1 MKPPYDIT
9 DNILKLIV
17 SISEKIGAINATHL
31 QRVPATLRKA
41 NRIKTIQS
49 SLEIEGNTLSEE
61 QVTAILN
68 NKRVLAPQK
77 DILEVMNAIK
87 LYDSLPGFKSVSQA
101 SFLKAHRILMSGLVA
116 SPGTLRNRAV
126 GIVKGAKVTHVAPP
140 GPMVKSLVNDLF
152 TYLKNTDEL
161 ALIKSCVFHNE
172 IEFIH
177 PFMDG
182 NGRMGRFWQT
192 VILMEQ
198 YPVFEF
204 LPIEH
209 IVKKR
214 QTDYY
219 KALGIADKTGKSTVF
234 IEFMLS
240 VIEEAL
246 DELAEVR
253 PVKLTVNDRIAGFQK
268 AIGSAT
274 FTRKDYMKHYT
285 ELSAAT
291 ASRDLKAAVDE
302 NVLKM
307 YGEKNTTVYQ
317 FV

>member
-1 MKPPYDIT
+1 MNPPYDIT
-9 DNILKLIV
+9 DNILKLIA

-31 QRVPATLRKA
+31 QKVPATLRKA
-41 NRIKTIQS
+41 NRIRTIQS

-87 LYDSLPGFKSVSQA
+87 LYDSLPEFKSASLP
-101 SFLKAHRILMSGLVA
+101 SFLKAHRILMSGLVTSA
-116 SPGTLRNRAV
+116 GQLRSKEV
-126 GIVKGAKVTHVAPP
+126 GIVKGSQITHLAPR
-140 GPMVKSLVNDLF
+140 GTMVKSLVNDLF
-152 TYLKNTDEL
+152 AYLKKSKEL
-161 ALIKSCVFHNE
+161 ALIKSCVFHYE

-177 PFMDG
+177 PFIDG

-192 VILMEQ
+192 VILKEQ

-204 LPIEH
+204 LPVEH
-209 IVKKR
+209 IVKSR
-214 QTDYY
+214 QADYY

-246 DELAEVR
+246 DELSEVK
-253 PVKLTVNDRIAGFQK
+253 PAKLTINDRIAGFQRI
-268 AIGSAT
+268 IGDTA
-274 FTRKDYMKHYT
+274 FTRKDYMKQYP

-302 NVLKM
+302 GILKKQ
-307 YGEKNTTVYQ
+307 GEKATATYK
-317 FV
+317 FT